1 LSLIQ
6 DFDNY
11 IYGAISAAAT
21 GGVLLI
27 RKVLTNEAKL
37 RLLQQEI
44 SQREEFRKERDKK
57 LEDQLS
63 EIKDNVNTLI
73 RLNLEKSNG

>member
-1 LSLIQ
+1 MSIIQ

-11 IYGAISAAAT
+11 IYGAISAVAT

-73 RLNLEKSNG
+73 RLNLEKHNG

>member
-1 LSLIQ
+1 LSIIQ

-11 IYGAISAAAT
+11 IYGAISAVAT

-73 RLNLEKSNG
+73 KLNLEKSNG

>member
-1 LSLIQ
+1 LSIIQ

-11 IYGAISAAAT
+11 IYGAISAVAT

-63 EIKDNVNTLI
+63 EIKENVNTLI
-73 RLNLEKSNG
+73 KFNLEKSNG

>member
-1 LSLIQ
+1 MSIIQ

-11 IYGAISAAAT
+11 IYGAISAVAT

-63 EIKDNVNTLI
+63 EIKENVNTLI
-73 RLNLEKSNG
+73 KFNLEKSNG